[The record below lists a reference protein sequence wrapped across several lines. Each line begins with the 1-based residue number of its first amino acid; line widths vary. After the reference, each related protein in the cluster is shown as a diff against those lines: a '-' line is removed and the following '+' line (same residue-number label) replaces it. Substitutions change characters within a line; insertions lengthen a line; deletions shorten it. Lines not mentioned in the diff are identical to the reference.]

1 MKNHF
6 FLLILFL
13 TIYNFSDNKK
23 TDYDY
28 LLEWGKNH
36 SVYISNKL
44 GINYTNENNKNFY
57 VKKKINPD
65 EIIISIPKDILLNID
80 SALKLSPSSVK
91 KQYEKYKQEEFKEV
105 SYKNNEVLFQRIENS
120 FLAYLITLAN
130 KNKSK
135 KNKLYQFFKYFFNTL
150 ETNFDRFPLFYSTDQ
165 INIFLFSLFGN
176 EIIHTRN
183 LFEEEYNVLNNNI
196 AKKSFDQ
203 DEYLKYRLFTYNKL
217 VNISGSSSIVPFI
230 DILDTNPVNFNL
242 QINYT
247 YENQSLSVISSKE
260 IKPKNKLVIA
270 MVEMTNMAS
279 LIIYGKTFEE
289 SKNYLES
296 FKIAKISALFLHE
309 KKLNPMASDAGLIDL
324 MKPKYYEKMIP
335 QYMELSKL
343 LKEDAS
349 SVSAVKLILEYLVFF
364 RGLYDKITTGI
375 LLKKFFDI
383 NLVNDIKSILET
395 ETNFLDKKIM
405 ELKKFL
411 TYVDKDENKNDL

>member
-6 FLLILFL
+6 FFFFLFL

-343 LKEDAS
+343 LKGDAS

-395 ETNFLDKKIM
+395 ETNFLDKKIR

>member
-309 KKLNPMASDAGLIDL
+309 KKLNPMASDGGLIDL

-364 RGLYDKITTGI
+364 RGLYDKITLGI

-395 ETNFLDKKIM
+395 ETNFLDKKIR

>member
-343 LKEDAS
+343 LKGDAS

-395 ETNFLDKKIM
+395 ETNFLDKKIR

>member
-1 MKNHF
+1 MNFHYNEESF
-6 FLLILFL
+6 F
-13 TIYNFSDNKK
+13 S
-23 TDYDY
+23 
-28 LLEWGKNH
+28 
-36 SVYISNKL
+36 
-44 GINYTNENNKNFY
+44 INYTNENNKNFY

-247 YENQSLSVISSKE
+247 NENQSLSVISSKE

-395 ETNFLDKKIM
+395 ETNFLDKKIR

>member
-395 ETNFLDKKIM
+395 ETNFLDKKIR

>member
-247 YENQSLSVISSKE
+247 NENQSLSVISSKE

-395 ETNFLDKKIM
+395 ETNFLDKKIR